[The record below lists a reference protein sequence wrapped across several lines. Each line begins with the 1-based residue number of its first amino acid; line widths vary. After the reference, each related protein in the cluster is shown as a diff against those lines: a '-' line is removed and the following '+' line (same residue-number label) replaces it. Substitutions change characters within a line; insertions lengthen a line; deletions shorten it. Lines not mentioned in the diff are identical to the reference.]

1 MKTIQE
7 LAAEAAITDTST
19 TQISEVQG
27 KSWATEVVKFGEA
40 LRRFDQAVET
50 NTYMIGK
57 GDVTT
62 TIPKSTSHLAVDYAP
77 TDGEGGKRDNTELT
91 NLDTVDLTISAT
103 SFKRGVVTVS
113 KQIALTSRIDLI
125 KQARYTVAEALAQDV
140 DTALATTLQD
150 TGVTNVVYGGDA
162 TGVDSL
168 ADADVIT
175 TDLMPDA
182 MTQIEANN
190 FVPKWFFI
198 SPYQLK
204 VFRKDPQFVNASEYG
219 SDRVVLRGEIGEY
232 LGVSIIATTN
242 CPTYSASDTDT
253 NETPTAWTP
262 DGQACPMV
270 GLNKSG
276 RHIAAALAWK
286 EKPAIGYEYEMN
298 EAIHRIYYDQCFT
311 SGVIQPGAIS
321 LVKVSQV

>member
-7 LAAEAAITDTST
+7 LAVESAITDTST

-40 LRRFDQAVET
+40 LRKFDQAVET

-57 GDVTT
+57 GDATV

-77 TDGEGGKRDNTELT
+77 ADGEGGKRDNTELT
-91 NLDTVDLTISAT
+91 NLDTVDLTISQS

-150 TGVTNVVYGGDA
+150 PDVSNVVYGGDA
-162 TGVDSL
+162 TGVATL
-168 ADADVIT
+168 ADGDIMT
-175 TDLMPDA
+175 TDLVPDA
-182 MTQIEANN
+182 MAKIEANN
-190 FVPKWFFI
+190 FVPKYLFL
-198 SPYQLK
+198 SAYQLK
-204 VFRKDPQFVNASEYG
+204 VFRKDPQFVNAAEYG
-219 SDRVVLRGEIGEY
+219 SDRVVLKGEIGEY
-232 LGVSIIATTN
+232 LGVSVITTTN
-242 CPTYSASDTDT
+242 CPTYAAGATDTD
-253 NETPTAWTP
+253 ETPATWTP

-270 GLNKSG
+270 GLNKAG
-276 RHIAAALAWK
+276 RHVAAALAWK

-321 LVKVSQV
+321 LVKVSQA